1 MIVEPLVDNF
11 ITPVRKTPHA
21 AAYDVFTHKTLSL
34 TPGLYSLPLG
44 FKMQLPLDRWASL
57 RCRSSLALIGCSVEA
72 GVIDAD
78 YRGEVKLLLRVR
90 EPINIESGKAIAQMI
105 ILPYLTPSVTI
116 GRVDST
122 ERGEG
127 GFGSTDH

>member
-1 MIVEPLVDNF
+1 MIIEPLVEDF

-21 AAYDVFTHKTLSL
+21 AAYDIFNHEERRL

-44 FKMQLPLDRWASL
+44 FKMQLPPDRWANL

-90 EPINIESGKAIAQMI
+90 QPIILQSGKAIAQMV
-105 ILPYLTPSVTI
+105 ILPYLTPAITL

-127 GFGSTDH
+127 GFGSTDS